1 MKHKTFLT
9 MSVCLATLI
18 CTSVAMSAAEK
29 KSKSASTSASPAG
42 KETASPAASPAKTE
56 RAIPLRRGMISA
68 VDEKA
73 KTFTI
78 AGKESSRVF
87 KVTGKTVIT
96 KNGSPATFK
105 DLAPNEEVTGSY
117 WKAADGTLEAKTVKL
132 GPKGEKKSE
141 EGKKAKTSSSSSES
155 PATSPASSPKP

>member
-1 MKHKTFLT
+1 MKHKTYLI
-9 MSVCLATLI
+9 SGACVAALI

-29 KSKSASTSASPAG
+29 KSKSVSASP
-42 KETASPAASPAKTE
+42 SVSPAKTE

-78 AGKESSRVF
+78 KGKESSRVF
-87 KVTGKTVIT
+87 KVTDKTVIT

-132 GPKGEKKSE
+132 GPKSEKKSE
-141 EGKKAKTSSSSSES
+141 EAKKAKTSSSSSES